1 VAYKDFIALKID
13 EFKARLEATTDEEEK
28 EKLLMFIR
36 NVEYFQ

>member
-1 VAYKDFIALKID
+1 V
-13 EFKARLEATTDEEEK
+13 EFKERLKNATNEEEK